1 MSSSDDTPI
10 IPPTR
15 AAQSQSAIPA
25 TAAMRGPVSGDL
37 PRTSSNYS
45 PKARATSGRPPWLP
59 ANLSA
64 QFTIVDVFPG
74 GAQAEI
80 YLVADAT
87 EEQRVAKV
95 YHSSTQM
102 KEAVLGKVRGVQL
115 PHVVRMYDFGHDDGH
130 WWETQEY
137 ARHGTLLDLI
147 GSDGP
152 KLSPSLLREIV
163 TQIHEALTSLHGLKI
178 EHRDLKPANV
188 LVRSLEPLDLALT
201 DFGVSSDMEGS
212 VRNSG
217 LGGTSLYAPPEG
229 QGTFAG
235 GLGSDSGEDA
245 KTIVFKER
253 WDNWSLGMMIVEML
267 TGKHPFAGQDPN
279 TVVMRLIIK
288 NVDELV
294 AGVTDANWR
303 KLCRGLLRRD
313 STLRWG
319 NEEVGL
325 WLKNPNDVSLK
336 VAEEGASATAG
347 YSFSGRLY
355 YSLQEL
361 GEAFY
366 GNWAAARRTWEI
378 DRNGLLRWIQND
390 LGQSAI
396 VDAIEKAI
404 ASVRKLN
411 VPNGLRADTE
421 TLTIATLLAP
431 AALPIVNG
439 IELSLKN
446 ISACAELAKTDS
458 TAKKKLLELL
468 QSQVLKIAK
477 GSPDGVRLA
486 SIADAWE
493 SACRSYERL
502 HSELSSNGV
511 SSPEL
516 SDDDRISILMV
527 NLEIGSTL
535 KYLRQSAR
543 EATSADA
550 MACPWYASLG
560 NPDQSDPTKLILMAR
575 TGQAADQAA
584 KKAREATNRQKDEQN
599 HQSAIKLYGGALK
612 LLIGFCVGITFGAI
626 TAYVPGFLVY
636 TVVTWIFG
644 EAKALTIAI
653 TYVLL
658 CGALG
663 VFADPFDIKGRLERT
678 TQTGTAV
685 MSSAGVISLV
695 IALGLFVVGANTYSW
710 AQGQFDI
717 FRRSWTEV
725 DTYYGNFYQV
735 TLRAGESSEPLGL
748 TQGANMDGQ
757 CFFWSSSAPRSTVN
771 LAFRGGID
779 SPTNPRQVSTDS
791 VGSCVS
797 YGEWARISMVAS
809 AKQPQ
814 TIVAGFSSQWGRVV
828 QNGGVSEYLT
838 DICPVTRRNC

>member
-1 MSSSDDTPI
+1 MSTSDEPPT

-15 AAQSQSAIPA
+15 AMRSQPDIAP
-25 TAAMRGPVSGDL
+25 TAAMRGPVPGEL
-37 PRTSSNYS
+37 PPTSLNYS
-45 PKARATSGRPPWLP
+45 PRARATSGRKWLP
-59 ANLSA
+59 DNLRA
-64 QFTIVDVFPG
+64 QVTIVDVLQS
-74 GAQAEI
+74 GAQADV
-80 YLVADAT
+80 YLVEDST
-87 EEQRVAKV
+87 GKQRVAKV
-95 YHSSTQM
+95 YHSSTQI

-115 PHVVRMYDFGHDDGH
+115 PHVVTMYDFGHDDGH

-137 ARHGTLLDLI
+137 AAHGTLLDLI

-152 KLSPSLLREIV
+152 KLSSALVREIV
-163 TQIHEALTSLHGLKI
+163 IQINQALTSLHGIKI

-188 LVRSLEPLDLALT
+188 LVRSREPLDLALT
-201 DFGVSSDMEGS
+201 DFGVSSNMEGS

-303 KLCRGLLRRD
+303 NLCRGLLRRD

-390 LGQSAI
+390 LGQAVI

-431 AALPIVNG
+431 AALPVVNG

-446 ISACAELAKTDS
+446 ISAYAELAKTDP
-458 TAKKKLLELL
+458 TAKKKLVDLL
-468 QSQVLKIAK
+468 HSQVLRIVKA
-477 GSPDGVRLA
+477 SPDGVRLA
-486 SIADAWE
+486 SISDAWE
-493 SACRSYERL
+493 SACRSYEQHRSDL
-502 HSELSSNGV
+502 GRHGV
-511 SSPEL
+511 NVPDL
-516 SDDDRISILMV
+516 SDEARVTLFAAQFPDSATLGIL
-527 NLEIGSTL
+527 
-535 KYLRQSAR
+535 R
-543 EATSADA
+543 ERASRANSADA
-550 MACPWYASLG
+550 RSSDWFARMGQANSADAGTLMIMPFASRTAEESARRERDQRRYEWALLTYGNLARRVLGAAGGLLLGIATAYIPGFVVYWPIAWIWGESSATNIALFWVLGCVLFGSLMKWTELERLVG
-560 NPDQSDPTKLILMAR
+560 NPENEP
-575 TGQAADQAA
+575 A
-584 KKAREATNRQKDEQN
+584 KVMSK
-599 HQSAIKLYGGALK
+599 
-612 LLIGFCVGITFGAI
+612 GAI
-626 TAYVPGFLVY
+626 YSVLGG
-636 TVVTWIFG
+636 IC
-644 EAKALTIAI
+644 IAI
-653 TYVLL
+653 T
-658 CGALG
+658 LG
-663 VFADPFDIKGRLERT
+663 ISIPKVQTQYARFTPEAQEVERIAGHSAQVWT
-678 TQTGTAV
+678 TSGVAASRQDLFPSQAAHFMSITMRYNRSGEFRPDDEWQFLVTKPDGT
-685 MSSAGVISLV
+685 
-695 IALGLFVVGANTYSW
+695 T
-710 AQGQFDI
+710 
-717 FRRSWTEV
+717 
-725 DTYYGNFYQV
+725 
-735 TLRAGESSEPLGL
+735 
-748 TQGANMDGQ
+748 
-757 CFFWSSSAPRSTVN
+757 
-771 LAFRGGID
+771 
-779 SPTNPRQVSTDS
+779 
-791 VGSCVS
+791 GSCDS
-797 YGEWARISMVAS
+797 RECGIRRDSSGFLQPGEYTVLARTKYRVLAS
-809 AKQPQ
+809 WRF
-814 TIVAGFSSQWGRVV
+814 IV
-828 QNGGVSEYLT
+828 E
-838 DICPVTRRNC
+838 